1 MAAGLL
7 ERLVPTRRAADA
19 PPLQPEPPADS
30 HGAGSSLTAIR
41 ETVDLLEADLEGM
54 IRDVQNSAAAVGAG
68 VRSSAE
74 VLATIEERS
83 RALTS
88 LAHGADRDAAQL
100 ANATEEFAQ
109 SSAAIGGQVREASA
123 LA

>member
-7 ERLVPTRRAADA
+7 ERLVSTRRAPDA
-19 PPLQPEPPADS
+19 PPLQPELPAEPQM
-30 HGAGSSLTAIR
+30 AGSSLAAVR

-54 IRDVQNSAAAVGAG
+54 IRDVQHSAAAVGAG

-74 VLATIEERS
+74 VLATIQERS

-88 LAHGADRDAAQL
+88 LAHGADRDASQL
-100 ANATEEFAQ
+100 ANATEEFA
-109 SSAAIGGQVREASA
+109 
-123 LA
+123 